1 VIDIEASRA
10 KLVGCGVDVAEVLH
24 DVGGVFYH
32 SGTAEGRVTAGL
44 RGIST

>member
-32 SGTAEGRVTAGL
+32 SGIEGRVTAGL